1 MVAETRDK
9 CLDTLTVLLSEMGC
23 SNRSNKFDKECN
35 DKQCSHG
42 VSSDAGARE
51 VKERKR
57 RTLVFRKWIAMG
69 IVVVKDW
76 RQSTRL
82 GPKEALGR
90 RGHGRCKVCNEC
102 SVGTGR
108 TLKAGAGG
116 PAKSWLGALCWS
128 G

>member
-1 MVAETRDK
+1 MQ
-9 CLDTLTVLLSEMGC
+9 S
-23 SNRSNKFDKECN
+23 RS
-35 DKQCSHG
+35 Q
-42 VSSDAGARE
+42 SDAGARE
-51 VKERKR
+51 VKEREK

-90 RGHGRCKVCNEC
+90 RGHGRCKVCNGC

-116 PAKSWLGALCWS
+116 AGKVVVGGPVLVWLRERCSCSPGEEA
-128 G
+128 